1 MNIKINKKQT
11 ITRAAKIKKKKQAL
25 RKQLWGDIDPKTI
38 WNRTLNDGFTTIPR
52 TMPIVF
58 QIMDDLSEKSK
69 PISSTYFSLWCRVFD
84 ESFIEIKSPDE
95 MAFESGYSGQRAVTT
110 WKARMKIL
118 SNLGFI
124 DAKEGA
130 SGKYN
135 YVLLLNPYKVIKEYN
150 EKGKVQT
157 GKYNALFAR
166 AQEVGAQDL
175 D

>member
-1 MNIKINKKQT
+1 MNKKQT
-11 ITRAAKIKKKKQAL
+11 VTRATKIQKKKQAL
-25 RKQLWGDIDPKTI
+25 RKQLWGDIAPETI
-38 WNRTLNDGFTTIPR
+38 WNRKLNDGYTTIPR

-58 QIMDDLSEKSK
+58 QIMDYLSEKSK

-95 MAFESGYSGQRAVTT
+95 MAFESGYSGQRAVST

-130 SGKYN
+130 SGQYN
-135 YVLLLNPYKVIKEYN
+135 YVLLKNPYMVIKEHYKN
-150 EKGKVQT
+150 KKIQE

>member
-1 MNIKINKKQT
+1 MNKKQT
-11 ITRAAKIKKKKQAL
+11 ISRASKIQKKKQAL
-25 RKQLWGDIDPKTI
+25 RKQLWGDIDPDTI
-38 WNRTLNDGFTTIPR
+38 WNRKLNDGYTTIPR

-95 MAFESGYSGQRAVTT
+95 MAFESGYSGQRAVST

-118 SNLGFI
+118 TNLGFI
-124 DAKEGA
+124 NVKEGA
-130 SGKYN
+130 SGQYN
-135 YVLLLNPYKVIKEYN
+135 YVLLLNPYKIIKEYY
-150 EKGKVQT
+150 KKKKVQE

-166 AQEVGAQDL
+166 AQEVGAGDL
-175 D
+175 G

>member
-1 MNIKINKKQT
+1 MNKKQT
-11 ITRAAKIKKKKQAL
+11 ATRATKIQKKKQAL
-25 RKQLWGDIDPKTI
+25 RKQLWGDIAPETI
-38 WNRTLNDGFTTIPR
+38 WNRKLNDGYTTIPR

-95 MAFESGYSGQRAVTT
+95 MAFESGYSGQRAVST

-130 SGKYN
+130 SGQYN
-135 YVLLLNPYKVIKEYN
+135 YVLLKNPYMVIKEHYKN
-150 EKGKVQT
+150 KKIQEGKF
-157 GKYNALFAR
+157 NALFAR

>member
-1 MNIKINKKQT
+1 MNKKQT
-11 ITRAAKIKKKKQAL
+11 ISRATKIQKKKQAL
-25 RKQLWGDIDPKTI
+25 RKQLWGDIDPDTI
-38 WNRTLNDGFTTIPR
+38 WNRKLNDGYTTIPR

-95 MAFESGYSGQRAVTT
+95 MAFESGYSGQRAVST

-124 DAKEGA
+124 NAKEGA
-130 SGKYN
+130 SGQYN
-135 YVLLLNPYKVIKEYN
+135 YVLLLNPYKIIKEYY
-150 EKGKVQT
+150 KKKKVQE

-166 AQEVGAQDL
+166 AQEVGAGDL
-175 D
+175 G